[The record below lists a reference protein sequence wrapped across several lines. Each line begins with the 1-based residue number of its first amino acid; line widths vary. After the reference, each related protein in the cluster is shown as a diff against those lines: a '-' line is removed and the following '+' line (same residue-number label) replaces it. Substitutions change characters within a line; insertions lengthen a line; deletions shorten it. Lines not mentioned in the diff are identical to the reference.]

1 MSPELSVILS
11 DLTEAQLAAVTHKDG
26 PMLVIAGA
34 GSGKTRVVTRRLAWL
49 VAQGVWP
56 AQIVAMTFTNKAAR
70 EMRERV
76 NSLCGQAL
84 PNVSTFHSLCAR
96 FLRQEI
102 ERGPFGRDRN
112 FVIYDDSEQ
121 QAIIKQCLSQLPR
134 QYSGLLHGKEI
145 SAIVSKSKN
154 DFCSFAEAIEAL
166 GSAAPELALRMCR
179 LYEEGMQR
187 CNAVDFDDLLYF
199 VVKLLQENPA
209 LREVYLHRWRYLLI
223 DEYQDTNHLQYL
235 LMRLLT
241 SEQENV
247 HVTGDPDQCIYSWRG
262 ADYRN
267 IMDFTRD
274 FPTAKIV
281 KLEQNYRSTQNIL
294 EVANCLIANNRH
306 RFAKSLFTHNEEGNR
321 VEVIQVPADRDE
333 GTWICRTMQA
343 LLQQGRAGCWREMA
357 VLYRTNSQSRT
368 LEEAMMQFS
377 IPYQIIGGVRFYD
390 RREIKDFLAVLRLKV
405 NPSDI
410 VALKRLLAFLDYGI
424 GAVTLEKINQAAAA
438 QSQSIFAFLCSD
450 AFRQQFGSG
459 SGSKARRLNQFSH
472 WCVTLRDLQEDSL
485 PLLVSRV
492 LEHSGLA
499 EALIK
504 EYDRS
509 NAESRINNLDSLLA
523 RVHEFAA
530 QDPEA
535 GLQEFLAEVALVADV
550 DAHDPSEDSVVLM
563 TMHSAKGLE
572 FPFVFIAG
580 AEEGLLPHQNAEDL
594 EEERRLFYVA
604 ITRARKNLYILWAS
618 SRFLFG
624 KNDYF
629 RIPSSFLQELP
640 PGTVSSRREQGS
652 ASGHHPM
659 SHGKKARFS
668 RRYSD
673 PADDEQTPFT
683 DDVISIIQD

>member
-1 MSPELSVILS
+1 MPPELSDILS
-11 DLTEAQLAAVTHKDG
+11 DLTEAQLAAVTHRDG

-56 AQIVAMTFTNKAAR
+56 EQIVAMTFTNKAAR
-70 EMRERV
+70 EMRKRV
-76 NSLCGQAL
+76 SSLCGRAL
-84 PNVSTFHSLCAR
+84 PNVGTFHSLCAR
-96 FLRQEI
+96 FLRQNI
-102 ERGPFGRDRN
+102 ERGAFGRNRN
-112 FVIYDDSEQ
+112 FVIYDDNEQ

-134 QYSGLLHGKEI
+134 QNSGLLHGKEI

-154 DFCSFAEAIEAL
+154 DFCSLGEAIATL
-166 GSAAPELALRMCR
+166 GCAVPELALRVCR
-179 LYEEGMQR
+179 LYEESMQS

-209 LREVYLHRWRYLLI
+209 VREIYLHRWRYLLI

-274 FPTAKIV
+274 FPAAKIV

-294 EVANCLIANNRH
+294 QVANSLIENNRH

-333 GTWICRTMQA
+333 ATWICRTMQA

-368 LEEAMMQFS
+368 LEEALMQSS

-405 NPSDI
+405 NPSDA
-410 VALKRLLAFLDYGI
+410 VALKRLLACLDYGI
-424 GAVTLEKINQAAAA
+424 GAVTLAKISRAAEA

-450 AFRQQFGSG
+450 AFRQQFCSG
-459 SGSKARRLNQFSH
+459 SGSKARRLEQFSQ
-472 WCVTLRDLQEDSL
+472 WCVTLRDLQEDNL
-485 PLLVSRV
+485 PLLAARI

-499 EALIK
+499 QALIR

-509 NAESRINNLDSLLA
+509 NAESRVNNLDSLLS

-530 QDPEA
+530 QDPAA
-535 GLQEFLAEVALVADV
+535 GLQEFLSEVALVADV
-550 DAHDPSEDSVVLM
+550 DAHDPGEDSVVLM
-563 TMHSAKGLE
+563 TLHSAKGLE

-580 AEEGLLPHQNAEDL
+580 AEEGLLPHQNADDL
-594 EEERRLFYVA
+594 EEERRLFYVG
-604 ITRARKNLYILWAS
+604 ITRARKNLYILWSS
-618 SRFLFG
+618 SRFFFG
-624 KNDYF
+624 KSDNF

-640 PGTVSSRREQGS
+640 PGTVSFRQERNRGPGRYPL
-652 ASGHHPM
+652 ARGNR
-659 SHGKKARFS
+659 ARFA
-668 RRYSD
+668 RRDND
-673 PADDEQTPFT
+673 PADGEQAPFT